1 MPSALG
7 LPGQDDVAL
16 AGGVA
21 AWVGAA
27 GAGGAAAG
35 DATCAAATAGEFC
48 AGTAGAP
55 GAPGALGTTGVLS
68 VTEVL
73 RAAGMFGATGKVG
86 TATGA
91 VGAALVAIGAAFG
104 ATSASAEGLIGA
116 VVAGAA
122 CRSSKVVTTARA
134 APPVVAWTGAGEAM
148 GTERLCDRM
157 APNTAMHMTIARAP
171 IIAASRMARIS

>member
-16 AGGVA
+16 AGVVA

-35 DATCAAATAGEFC
+35 DATCAAATAREFC

-55 GAPGALGTTGVLS
+55 SAPGALGTTGVLS

-73 RAAGMFGATGKVG
+73 GAADMFGATGTVG
-86 TATGA
+86 AATGA
-91 VGAALVAIGAAFG
+91 VGAALGAVGAAFG
-104 ATSASAEGLIGA
+104 ATLAEGLIGA
-116 VVAGAA
+116 VEAGAA
-122 CRSSKVVTTARA
+122 CRSSKVVMTARA
-134 APPVVAWTGAGEAM
+134 APPAIPWTGAGEAM
-148 GTERLCDRM
+148 GTEGLCDRM